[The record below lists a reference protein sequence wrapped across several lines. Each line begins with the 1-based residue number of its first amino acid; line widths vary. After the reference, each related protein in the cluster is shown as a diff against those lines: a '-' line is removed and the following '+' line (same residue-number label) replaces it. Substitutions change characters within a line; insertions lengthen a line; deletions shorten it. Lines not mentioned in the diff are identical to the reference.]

1 MNIPALGCE
10 EVPDHLREQASQQDQ
25 FGGKPGILDKNLESN
40 IRWRSGDSKLVIV
53 NDHSLN

>member
-25 FGGKPGILDKNLESN
+25 LGGKPESRIKTWNLTSDGGRGIPN
-40 IRWRSGDSKLVIV
+40 W
-53 NDHSLN
+53 